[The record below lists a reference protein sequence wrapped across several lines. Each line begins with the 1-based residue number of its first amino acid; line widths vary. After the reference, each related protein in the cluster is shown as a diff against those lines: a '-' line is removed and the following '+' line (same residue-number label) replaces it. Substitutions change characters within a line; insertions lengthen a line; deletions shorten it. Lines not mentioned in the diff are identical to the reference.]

1 MNTKIIS
8 LILILFFAASTFAH
22 ETENNTE
29 LPSRES
35 TADTTTLVN
44 KDGTPFKRHTISVGY
59 GILTLSDF
67 YGMLG
72 SVIVSMFD
80 GDDPFGTLG
89 ALSIDYGYKIG
100 EFFETGLVFNYAEPI
115 KNTPLYTIMPRAKMN
130 FNSTGFFNP
139 FMEVDLGVSFN
150 GDGVIPM
157 FQLTLLGFEMGTTI
171 PVIINILS
179 FGQRGMFYGSIGFKF

>member
-1 MNTKIIS
+1 
-8 LILILFFAASTFAH
+8 
-22 ETENNTE
+22 
-29 LPSRES
+29 
-35 TADTTTLVN
+35 
-44 KDGTPFKRHTISVGY
+44 
-59 GILTLSDF
+59 
-67 YGMLG
+67 
-72 SVIVSMFD
+72 
-80 GDDPFGTLG
+80 
-89 ALSIDYGYKIG
+89 
-100 EFFETGLVFNYAEPI
+100 
-115 KNTPLYTIMPRAKMN
+115 MN